1 MCDVSTYTLLDYIG
15 SYACRFRMTVDKQSM
30 NCALACLVTF
40 FCVPDAEFCLSLC
53 FLPFEALSRLAQAAS
68 EMMTRRSRNVRAQ
81 STQYS

>member
-40 FCVPDAEFCLSLC
+40 FCAPDAEFCSSLC
-53 FLPFEALSRLAQAAS
+53 FLPFEALSRVAQAA
-68 EMMTRRSRNVRAQ
+68 RRSRNVRAQ
-81 STQYS
+81 STQYP